1 MGRREAGRLTS
12 SRSKRFSGVPF
23 TDIKQ
28 HYNFLSTFRCFMSLH
43 LTDPTGDTK
52 VQQLKAQDHV
62 KMSADNRTAM

>member
-1 MGRREAGRLTS
+1 
-12 SRSKRFSGVPF
+12 
-23 TDIKQ
+23 
-28 HYNFLSTFRCFMSLH
+28 MSLH